1 MFYRG
6 EKVKL
11 SVIIPVYNERETIRE
26 VISRV
31 SAAPFEKEIIVVD
44 DGSGD
49 GTREILKEFGNGVTL
64 IFHERNKGKG
74 ASIRSA
80 LREVTGDVV
89 IIQDADLEYDPGEF
103 AMLIEPILSGETDVV
118 YGSRNLARDKKG
130 KHGNPVSSLPFYWGG
145 IFLSKLTNLLYG
157 VRITDESTGYK
168 VFRTAVIKNLDL
180 KCSGF
185 EFCPE
190 VTAKLCRKGYRIK
203 EVPISYYPR
212 GFEQGK
218 KIGWRDGWIA
228 VFVLLK
234 YRFKQ

>member
-6 EKVKL
+6 ENMKL
-11 SVIIPVYNERETIRE
+11 SVIIPVYNERESIRE
-26 VISRV
+26 VIGKV
-31 SAAPFEKEIIVVD
+31 FAAPFEKEIIVVD

-49 GTREILKEFGNGVTL
+49 GTREILKEFGDRVIL
-64 IFHERNKGKG
+64 IFHKWNKGKG

-103 AMLIEPILSGETDVV
+103 AGLLKPILSGETDVV

-130 KHGNPVSSLPFYWGG
+130 KHKNPVSSLSFYWGG
-145 IFLSKLTNLLYG
+145 IFLSKLTNFLYG

-168 VFRTAVIKNLDL
+168 VFRTEVIKNLDL
-180 KCSGF
+180 RCNGF

-203 EVPISYYPR
+203 EVPISYNPR

-218 KIGWRDGWIA
+218 KIGWMDGWTA
-228 VFVLLK
+228 VLTLLK